1 MWRQR
6 IVSRRCIERS
16 RPLINFLVKDETSF
30 FLAFT
35 VTVVI
40 LSDFF
45 EFFFIVKL
53 DGFNVSF
60 SDDFGGHDAVVDEQ
74 EIVNDGAVKV
84 EKVLDA
90 RLVAPADD
98 TVVHM
103 MAAVLHTLSHAL
115 DGQVGALEPEINEA
129 GFVAFL
135 AGFLDECVIGFCG
148 QGGLDGKV
156 GFVSDE
162 GLDARQHQAA
172 CGDLGTVGVERREA
186 FRDFVAVDELLAL
199 KRLGQNRQ

>member
-1 MWRQR
+1 M
-6 IVSRRCIERS
+6 VSRRCIERS

-53 DGFNVSF
+53 DGFDVTF
-60 SDDFGGHDAVVDEQ
+60 GDDFGGHDAVVDEQ
-74 EIVNDGAVKV
+74 EIVNDGTVEV

-90 RLVAPADD
+90 RFVTPADD

-103 MAAVLHTLSHAL
+103 MTAMLHTLRHTL
-115 DGQVGALEPEINEA
+115 DGQIGALQPEINEA
-129 GFVAFL
+129 GLVAFF
-135 AGFLDECVIGFCG
+135 AGFFDECMIGFCG
-148 QGGLDGKV
+148 QGGFNGEIYFV
-156 GFVSDE
+156 GNVF
-162 GLDARQHQAA
+162 LDACQHQAA
-172 CGDLGTVGVERREA
+172 CCDLGAVGVERRQA
-186 FRDFVAVDELLAL
+186 LGDFVAIDELLAL
-199 KRLGQNRQ
+199 QRLGQNRQ

>member
-1 MWRQR
+1 M
-6 IVSRRCIERS
+6 ERS

-53 DGFNVSF
+53 DGFDVSF
-60 SDDFGGHDAVVDEQ
+60 GDDFGGHDAVVDEQ
-74 EIVNDGAVKV
+74 KVVNDRAIEM

-90 RLVAPADD
+90 RFVAPADD

-103 MAAVLHTLSHAL
+103 MTAMLHSLGNTL
-115 DGQVGALEPEINEA
+115 DGQFGALQPEIN
-129 GFVAFL
+129 
-135 AGFLDECVIGFCG
+135 
-148 QGGLDGKV
+148 
-156 GFVSDE
+156 
-162 GLDARQHQAA
+162 
-172 CGDLGTVGVERREA
+172 
-186 FRDFVAVDELLAL
+186 
-199 KRLGQNRQ
+199 